1 MGMKV
6 PLTAPLPHWGRGD
19 FKSNDSWRAGG
30 KGQELLIDLVEEKEG
45 DAFPLGVMAPV

>member
-19 FKSNDSWRAGG
+19 FRSNDIWCAGG
-30 KGQELLIDLVEEKEG
+30 KGQELSIDLVGEKEG
-45 DAFPLGVMAPV
+45 DALRLGVMAPV